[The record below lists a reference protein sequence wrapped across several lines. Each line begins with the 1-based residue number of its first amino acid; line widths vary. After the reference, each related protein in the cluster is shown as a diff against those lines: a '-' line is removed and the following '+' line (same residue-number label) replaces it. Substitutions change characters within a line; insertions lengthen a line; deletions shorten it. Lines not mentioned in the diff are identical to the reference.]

1 MNKENVL
8 YLMMGIPG
16 SGKSTYAKQFAS
28 RNKIQYI
35 SRDEIRFSLLQPT
48 DEYFDKE
55 NEVMKILRE
64 KTNLALENGST
75 LVDSTNLS
83 EKSRARLLNYIKTE
97 CAAIVVLFM
106 DTTVS
111 TALKRNALRK
121 KREKVPDEE
130 LIRMYSRIEIPCNNG
145 EDINYLVTIAENNE
159 IKITK
164 IKEAVADD
172 LFIKRL
178 AF

>member
-8 YLMMGIPG
+8 YLMIGIPG

-48 DEYFDKE
+48 DGYFDKE

-64 KTNLALENGST
+64 KTNLALKNGST

-97 CAAIVVLFM
+97 CAAIVA
-106 DTTVS
+106 

-121 KREKVPDEE
+121 EREKVPDEE
-130 LIRMYSRIEIPCNNG
+130 LIKMYSRIEIPCNNG
-145 EDINYLVTIAENNE
+145 ENINYLVTIAENNE

-164 IKEAVADD
+164 IKEAAADD

>member
-48 DEYFDKE
+48 DGYFDKE

-121 KREKVPDEE
+121 KREKAHDIPQTC
-130 LIRMYSRIEIPCNNG
+130 LSSSCPHRLGNSIRATAIQMWNSPRAG
-145 EDINYLVTIAENNE
+145 S
-159 IKITK
+159 
-164 IKEAVADD
+164 
-172 LFIKRL
+172 F
-178 AF
+178 F

>member
-1 MNKENVL
+1 
-8 YLMMGIPG
+8 
-16 SGKSTYAKQFAS
+16 
-28 RNKIQYI
+28 
-35 SRDEIRFSLLQPT
+35 
-48 DEYFDKE
+48 
-55 NEVMKILRE
+55 MKILRE

-121 KREKVPDEE
+121 EREKVPDEE
-130 LIRMYSRIEIPCNNG
+130 LIKMYSRIEIPCNNG

-164 IKEAVADD
+164 IKEAAVDD

>member
-28 RNKIQYI
+28 RNSIQYI

-48 DEYFDKE
+48 DGYFDKE

-83 EKSRARLLNYIKTE
+83 EKSRAKLLNYIKT
-97 CAAIVVLFM
+97 
-106 DTTVS
+106 
-111 TALKRNALRK
+111 
-121 KREKVPDEE
+121 
-130 LIRMYSRIEIPCNNG
+130 
-145 EDINYLVTIAENNE
+145 
-159 IKITK
+159 
-164 IKEAVADD
+164 
-172 LFIKRL
+172 
-178 AF
+178 

>member
-1 MNKENVL
+1 MSKVIL
-8 YLMMGIPG
+8 GIKNIDKYEKLFK
-16 SGKSTYAKQFAS
+16 GKRVGLIT
-28 RNKIQYI
+28 N
-35 SRDEIRFSLLQPT
+35 PT
-48 DEYFDKE
+48 GIDSNFKSSID
-55 NEVMKILRE
+55 ILRE

-164 IKEAVADD
+164 IKEAAVDD